1 MKTKIA
7 IILLF
12 FALFLGACGS
22 GYDTDDA
29 RMVATNAAL
38 GTPPPPQYQTAAAI
52 YLNLTLTPTPGESNT
67 VDLAATMLYDQL
79 AANATEQAIK
89 QEQLQREAAMSATAI
104 SIQTTA
110 TYRAEMDAKATQG
123 AREMATASAAA
134 QFATATQQAYII
146 EATASKDAWN
156 AQATATERSW
166 SATATTDAQMH
177 ALEVEAMI
185 TQQAADTIRLEG
197 ESAQI
202 ALAVERQR
210 IKNKADAILP
220 WSLVIV
226 AIIIAGAWM
235 YSASKFK
242 EASRNPDG
250 TFNLPLLRSKIG
262 WTILRPE
269 LLPVGAASINDADGV
284 IHYQAY
290 DDPEQ
295 QAETTRRAQAVDA
308 LRALPPGREKQ
319 AMQITAGAFGSQQM
333 LTDPGIDILPP
344 ASNPQI
350 GPVLDELEGQALDE

>member
-1 MKTKIA
+1 MKKI
-7 IILLF
+7 IFISLLA
-12 FALFLGACGS
+12 ALSLSACGS
-22 GYDTDDA
+22 GYSASDA
-29 RMVATNAAL
+29 RQVATNAAL

-52 YLNLTLTPTPGESNT
+52 YLGATSTPGESTT
-67 VDLAATMLYDQL
+67 VDLAATMIYDQL
-79 AANATEQAIK
+79 ASNATEQAIK
-89 QEQLQREAAMSATAI
+89 QAQFEREAALSATAI

-110 TYRAEMDAKATQG
+110 TYQAEMDARATQG

-134 QFATATQQAYII
+134 QFATATHEAYVI
-146 EATASKDAWN
+146 EATASKESWN
-156 AQATATERSW
+156 VQATATERSW
-166 SATATTDAQMH
+166 EATATTDAQMH
-177 ALEVEAMI
+177 NLAVEARI
-185 TQQAADTIRLEG
+185 TQQAADTLRLEG

-220 WSLVIV
+220 WTLVIT
-226 AIIIAGAWM
+226 ALIIASAWM

-242 EASRNPDG
+242 EATRNPDG
-250 TFNLPLLRSKIG
+250 TFNPSFIRSKIG
-262 WTILRPE
+262 WVLLRPD

-284 IHYQAY
+284 VHYQAY
-290 DDPEQ
+290 EDSEQ

-333 LTDPGIDILPP
+333 VADPGIDILPP
-344 ASNPQI
+344 TSNPQI

>member
-12 FALFLGACGS
+12 LALFLGACGS

-52 YLNLTLTPTPGESNT
+52 YSNLTLTPTPGESNT

-104 SIQTTA
+104 SIEATA
-110 TYRAEMDAKATQG
+110 TYQAEMSARATEG

-134 QFATATQQAYII
+134 QFATATHEAYLIQ
-146 EATASKDAWN
+146 ATASKEAWSV
-156 AQATATERSW
+156 QTTATERAW
-166 SATATTDAQMH
+166 AATATTDAQMH
-177 ALEVEAMI
+177 DLEVKAKI

-220 WSLVIV
+220 WSLVVV

-242 EASRNPDG
+242 EATRNPDG
-250 TFNLPLLRSKIG
+250 TFNLPLLRSRNG
-262 WTILRPE
+262 WTVLRPE
-269 LLPVGAASINDADGV
+269 LLPVGAAVVDAIEGTV
-284 IHYQAY
+284 TYQPY
-290 DDPEQ
+290 EDPEQ

-319 AMQITAGAFGSQQM
+319 AMQITAGAFGNQQM
-333 LTDPGIDILPP
+333 VTDPGIDILPP
-344 ASNPQI
+344 TSNPQI